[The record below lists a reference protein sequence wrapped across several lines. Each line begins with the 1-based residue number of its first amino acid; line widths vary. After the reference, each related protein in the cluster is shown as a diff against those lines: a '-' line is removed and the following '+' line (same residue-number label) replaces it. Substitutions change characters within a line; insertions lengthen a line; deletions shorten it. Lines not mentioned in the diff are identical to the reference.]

1 MKNLLNNLFRKD
13 LNLQKYWWHRLLVVI
28 FFICLIY
35 MIYAVSRDL
44 FVNNF
49 SNVIQW
55 KVIDSIENRL
65 TPEVKQIRDLKKYGE
80 QVEEKDRSYAI
91 NSGDESLYDDFY
103 CSTELENKIQ
113 DIQNKSGI
121 TNLYLGRKNTSIEN
135 FTKYISDNNIVCLIP
150 DAYTYSDNTKIRFLE
165 PLGSNPLYGK
175 DLVFF
180 KESVLLTGLYITKV
194 FLYVIAVF
202 AIIALIYYKAFLFI
216 IFGNKKKDN

>member
-1 MKNLLNNLFRKD
+1 ML
-13 LNLQKYWWHRLLVVI
+13 
-28 FFICLIY
+28 
-35 MIYAVSRDL
+35 YAVSRDL
-44 FVNNF
+44 FANNF

-55 KVIDSIENRL
+55 KVIDSVENRL
-65 TPEVKQIRDLKKYGE
+65 TSEVKQIRDLKKYGE
-80 QVEEKDRSYAI
+80 QVEEKNRSYAI
-91 NSGDESLYDDFY
+91 SPEDELLYDDFY

-113 DIQNKSGI
+113 DIQDKSGI
-121 TNLYLGRKNTSIEN
+121 TNLYLSRKNTSIEN
-135 FTKYISDNNIVCLIP
+135 FTKYIRDYDIVCLIP

-165 PLGSNPLYGK
+165 PLGPNILYGK

-202 AIIALIYYKAFLFI
+202 AVIAVVYYKVFLFI